1 MADTATSA
9 EAYLKTYRAVQ
20 ASVMPASAPTD
31 YTQGVAYY
39 SQRAATE
46 REARLRAERR
56 ARGWRTTALYG
67 AALTLGIHGAKTLA
81 LWPIGVA
88 LALVVLA
95 VWLNVTETEDGR

>member
-1 MADTATSA
+1 MSDTATSV
-9 EAYLKTYRAVQ
+9 ERYLRRHVPPPPAYSLDTAH
-20 ASVMPASAPTD
+20 
-31 YTQGVAYY
+31 Y
-39 SQRAATE
+39 SHLAATE

-67 AALTLGIHGAKTLA
+67 AALTLGIHGAKALA
-81 LWPIGVA
+81 LWSIGVA

>member
-1 MADTATSA
+1 MSETATSA
-9 EAYLKTYRAVQ
+9 DQYLRTYRAVR
-20 ASVMPASAPTD
+20 ASVVPASAPAD

-39 SQRAATE
+39 SHLAATE

-56 ARGWRTTALYG
+56 ARGWRTAALYVTAL
-67 AALTLGIHGAKTLA
+67 ALGIHGAKTLA

-95 VWLNVTETEDGR
+95 VWLNVTEDGR